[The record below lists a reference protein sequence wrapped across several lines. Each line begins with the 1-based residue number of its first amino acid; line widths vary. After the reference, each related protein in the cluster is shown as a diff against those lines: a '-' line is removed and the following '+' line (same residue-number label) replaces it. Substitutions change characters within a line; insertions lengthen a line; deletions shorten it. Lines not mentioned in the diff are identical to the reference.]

1 MNRLFATEL
10 SMMETRRALNG
21 RGYWCTLRWYF
32 HPITMLKLFRSPR
45 KSDNFTVFSIPMR
58 HLTGNTLTT
67 LLLDRK
73 LSHITLLTQCE
84 DGSQNCSSSIKTPP
98 AEGKE
103 LIMNATE
110 AETVAQ

>member
-1 MNRLFATEL
+1 
-10 SMMETRRALNG
+10 
-21 RGYWCTLRWYF
+21 
-32 HPITMLKLFRSPR
+32 
-45 KSDNFTVFSIPMR
+45 MR
-58 HLTGNTLTT
+58 NLTGNTLTT
-67 LLLDRK
+67 LLLDKK